1 MKITISKEN
10 YLKAIAE
17 AESEGET
24 VKAATLSRWLNV
36 TAPAVT
42 MAIKRLKRDALI
54 RVGEEGHLTL
64 TSAGREIANRILNR
78 HHLIERMLTEI
89 FGMEWYKVHEE
100 AEQLEHAVSA
110 DFERRLLE
118 KLGTGEACPH
128 GNRVGVD
135 TPADRRRRGLKTLD
149 ESTASEAVA
158 VSSVYE
164 RDRRLLEY
172 LEGLGVR
179 PGSRVSVESRN
190 ADDTLTLR
198 VDGQRVQLGR
208 SAAQKVWVKKEQ
220 ESGVR
225 SQNKTATPAS
235 EACYSDS

>member
-17 AESEGET
+17 AESEGEA
-24 VKAATLSRWLNV
+24 VKAATLSRWLTV

-54 RVGEEGHLTL
+54 RVGEEGHITL
-64 TSAGREIANRILNR
+64 TAAGREIANRILNR

-100 AEQLEHAVSA
+100 AEQLEHAVSG
-110 DFERRLLE
+110 DFERKLVE
-118 KLGTGEACPH
+118 KLGAAEACPH

-149 ESTASEAVA
+149 ESTAREAVA
-158 VSSVYE
+158 VTSVYE

-179 PGSRVSVESRN
+179 PGSRVSVESCN

-208 SAAQKVWVKKEQ
+208 SAAQKVWVR
-220 ESGVR
+220 G
-225 SQNKTATPAS
+225 A
-235 EACYSDS
+235 

>member
-1 MKITISKEN
+1 MRITISKEN

-42 MAIKRLKRDALI
+42 MAIKRLKRDVLI
-54 RVGEEGHLTL
+54 RVDEEGHITL
-64 TSAGREIANRILNR
+64 TPAGREIANRVLNR

-100 AEQLEHAVSA
+100 AEQLEHAVSG
-110 DFERRLLE
+110 DFERKLVE
-118 KLGTGEACPH
+118 KLGAGEACPH

-149 ESTASEAVA
+149 ESTAGQAVA
-158 VSSVYE
+158 VTSVYE

-208 SAAQKVWVKKEQ
+208 SAAQKVWVK
-220 ESGVR
+220 
-225 SQNKTATPAS
+225 AA
-235 EACYSDS
+235 

>member
-1 MKITISKEN
+1 VKITISKEN

-17 AESEGET
+17 AESEGEA

-54 RVGEEGHLTL
+54 HVGEEGHITL
-64 TSAGREIANRILNR
+64 TTAGREIANRILNR

-100 AEQLEHAVSA
+100 AEQLEHAVSG
-110 DFERRLLE
+110 DFERKLVE
-118 KLGTGEACPH
+118 KLGAGEACPH
-128 GNRVGVD
+128 GNRVGLD
-135 TPADRRRRGLKTLD
+135 TPVDRRRRGLKTLD
-149 ESTASEAVA
+149 ESTDSEAVA

-179 PGSRVSVESRN
+179 PGSKVSVESRN

-198 VDGQRVQLGR
+198 VDGRRVQLGR
-208 SAAQKVWVKKEQ
+208 SAAQKVWV
-220 ESGVR
+220 R
-225 SQNKTATPAS
+225 AA
-235 EACYSDS
+235 

>member
-1 MKITISKEN
+1 MDDDGVLSPALDSPIARYNRSKRVKITISKEN

-24 VKAATLSRWLNV
+24 VKAATLSRWLTV

-54 RVGEEGHLTL
+54 RVGEEGHITL

-100 AEQLEHAVSA
+100 AEQLEHAVSG
-110 DFERRLLE
+110 DFERKLVE
-118 KLGTGEACPH
+118 KLGAGEACPH

-149 ESTASEAVA
+149 ESSDSEAVA
-158 VSSVYE
+158 VTSVYE
-164 RDRRLLEY
+164 RDRRRLEY
-172 LEGLGVR
+172 LLGLGVR
-179 PGSRVSVESRN
+179 PGSKVSVESRN

-198 VDGQRVQLGR
+198 VDGRRVQLGR
-208 SAAQKVWVKKEQ
+208 SAAQKVWVK
-220 ESGVR
+220 
-225 SQNKTATPAS
+225 AA
-235 EACYSDS
+235 